1 MLSPIVVG
9 KASTTVIPPQTN
21 FSQTATATTSI
32 HIHKFLSKNVA
43 KYPILQD
50 YLHADLKFIG
60 GKQKQLISHGIATM
74 QVSPTSFSFLERT
87 GDNSLKRHCSFLE
100 SPLARNFFPRNPN
113 MGAANYILYHSKI
126 QKAIYCIYYL
136 NYLLYLSMLSACYIF
151 VCIFMSICPPNIRIG
166 TLRHLKFCMKE
177 QVTCSNCYSLV
188 MHLPSLMTVKTL
200 PHVREHRTI
209 TLDGHAKH

>member
-1 MLSPIVVG
+1 
-9 KASTTVIPPQTN
+9 
-21 FSQTATATTSI
+21 
-32 HIHKFLSKNVA
+32 
-43 KYPILQD
+43 
-50 YLHADLKFIG
+50 
-60 GKQKQLISHGIATM
+60 M

-87 GDNSLKRHCSFLE
+87 GDNSLKQHHSFLE

-136 NYLLYLSMLSACYIF
+136 NYLFYLSMLSACYIF

-166 TLRHLKFCMKE
+166 TLRHLKFYMKE

-209 TLDGHAKH
+209 TLDGHAKHWCRVKNNILTLFKYNLFNNTYCRTTDIHCLRTTQILIHIEKKLTK